1 MFYITINSNTAGLA
15 SNGSS
20 QTPSIFFCPKR
31 PIFTWI
37 VSDTTTFYIVAIINL
52 TKRSHQSRKAK
63 RRDAKPIVHQCWL
76 PSFSCGGFIC
86 DAVSFYKIFNLSISR
101 IAFANQLATVRYSLF
116 VFVSFATVIAWKP
129 GTPVVM
135 RCRPLCT
142 MLLSQRNE

>member
-37 VSDTTTFYIVAIINL
+37 LSDTTTFYIVAIINL

-63 RRDAKPIVHQCWL
+63 KEGCKINCTSVLA
-76 PSFSCGGFIC
+76 SFSCGGFIC
-86 DAVSFYKIFNLSISR
+86 DAVNFYKIFNLSISR

-116 VFVSFATVIAWKP
+116 VFVSFATVIAWEP